1 MSSRPVKIQLMGQSF
16 TIRTSDSDEHVAEA
30 SALVNNKLTELRK
43 MGAMPDKTI
52 GLLAALTLA
61 DELVKVRRVSADLRN
76 SVREEMKGLI
86 ESVKR

>member
-16 TIRTSDSDEHVAEA
+16 TIRTSETDEHVSQAT
-30 SALVNNKLTELRK
+30 ALVNGKLAELRK

-61 DELVKVRRVSADLRN
+61 DELVKVRTVNAELKGT
-76 SVREEMKGLI
+76 VRSEMQALI
-86 ESVKR
+86 EAVER